1 MRLVDVRYIRLLN
14 YCVHLTHTHPLTTCT
29 QLASHS
35 QLRPLFLINWQIW
48 CIGYYILCL
57 ISVGM
62 TTLVVVV
69 VDNPVV
75 SVETLLDEDQSLN
88 PAEGN
93 LEFFSVKCRLKV
105 RKQQSI

>member
-1 MRLVDVRYIRLLN
+1 
-14 YCVHLTHTHPLTTCT
+14 
-29 QLASHS
+29 
-35 QLRPLFLINWQIW
+35 
-48 CIGYYILCL
+48 
-57 ISVGM
+57 M

-93 LEFFSVKCRLKV
+93 LEFFSVKCRFKV